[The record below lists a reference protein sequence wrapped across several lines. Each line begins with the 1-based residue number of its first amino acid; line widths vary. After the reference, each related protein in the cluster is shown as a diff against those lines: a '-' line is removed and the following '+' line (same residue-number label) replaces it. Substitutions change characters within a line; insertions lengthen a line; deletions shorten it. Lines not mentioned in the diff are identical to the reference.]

1 MKYIKLTN
9 YNKDCNAL
17 AIIIQKDSVD
27 TVVDY
32 GDYRSVT
39 TRIPGRTEIWKVNES
54 LDEIYGMLKAEELI
68 PGLDK
73 VQKPLYD

>member
-9 YNKDCNAL
+9 SDVDRAVL
-17 AIIIQKDSVD
+17 AVIIQKDSVD

-39 TRIPGRTEIWKVNES
+39 TRIPGRTEVWKVNETI
-54 LDEIYGMLKAEELI
+54 DEIYGMLEAEELI

-73 VQKPLYD
+73 TKKPLYD